1 MEEEEGGALRPSLL
15 HNRLSLG
22 ASWVQGF
29 LEGGMLTFLSIHLL
43 TLGYDEMQVGG
54 LMAALFLGVVLFQT
68 PSAWLADRFGRLRV
82 LAAFHGV
89 LLLGLV
95 CLPFC
100 SGPVAVGGWLFSRR
114 RLLRGPVSARP
125 GAVGRAHAAGRAR
138 PRQRLVSGL

>member
-1 MEEEEGGALRPSLL
+1 MR
-15 HNRLSLG
+15 NRLSLG

-43 TLGYDEMQVGG
+43 TLGYEEAQVGG

-89 LLLGLV
+89 LLIGLA

-100 SGPVAVGGWLFSRR
+100 TGPVAVAAWLFVVGGCSRPYIR
-114 RLLRGPVSARP
+114 WGWRCWARGR
-125 GAVGRAHAAGRAR
+125 
-138 PRQRLVSGL
+138 RQRRWPAPTPGILLVTASAA